1 MDSMYLVLF
10 KPQNGEKTTAYSF
23 VSKEVL
29 ANIPVEIIQFKKF
42 MPTTDLLPS
51 KELAQIMVEKYDTQG

>member
-1 MDSMYLVLF
+1 MYLVLF
-10 KPQNGEKTTAYSF
+10 KPQQGEKTTAYSF

-29 ANIPVEIIQFKKF
+29 ATIPVEIIQSKKF
-42 MPTTDLLPS
+42 IPTTLIPN